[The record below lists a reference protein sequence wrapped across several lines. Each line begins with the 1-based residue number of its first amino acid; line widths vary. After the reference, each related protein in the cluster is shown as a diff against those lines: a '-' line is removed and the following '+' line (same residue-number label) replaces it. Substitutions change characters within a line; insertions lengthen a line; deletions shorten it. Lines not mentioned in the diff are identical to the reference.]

1 MKNKKILIFIPTYNA
16 CKTITNVLDRIPLD
30 IKNKAEEILVS
41 DDGSPDN
48 TFQIALDYEKTNK
61 VRCLKVIRHEQNKGY
76 GKHLKWAY
84 NYAISEGFD
93 VVVNLHGDGQ
103 YAPEKLQ
110 EMLEPLENDSADMV
124 FGSRILGKEV
134 ISGGMPFKKI
144 IGNRVL
150 TGLGNL
156 FLGTKFSE
164 YHSGY
169 RAYSCNALR
178 KVSFMLFSNSFVF
191 DIELM
196 IELNNAGMRIKE
208 IPIPTFY
215 GEEISHVK
223 IFSYGLEFLH
233 CVFKNSFKSGH
244 RGTL

>member
-1 MKNKKILIFIPTYNA
+1 MESKKILIFIPTYNA
-16 CKTITNVLDRIPLD
+16 CKTITKVLDRIPTDL
-30 IKNKAEEILVS
+30 KNKVAELLVS
-41 DDGSPDN
+41 DDGSSDN
-48 TFQIALDYEKTNK
+48 TFQLVLDYKKINNVK
-61 VRCLKVIRHEQNKGY
+61 CLKAIKHETNKGY

-84 NYAISEGFD
+84 QYAISEGFD
-93 VVVNLHGDGQ
+93 IVVNLHGDGQ

-110 EMLEPLENDSADMV
+110 EMIEPLENNSADMV
-124 FGSRILGKEV
+124 MGSRILGNEV
-134 ISGGMPFKKI
+134 IKGGMPFEKI
-144 IGNRVL
+144 IGNRLL

-156 FLGTKFSE
+156 FLGTKLSE

-169 RAYSCNALR
+169 RAYSCHALR
-178 KVSFMLFSNSFVF
+178 KVPFMSFSNTFVF

-196 IELNNAGMRIKE
+196 IELYKAGMRIKE

-233 CVFKNSFKSGH
+233 CVLKNSFKSKK
-244 RGTL
+244 LM

>member
-1 MKNKKILIFIPTYNA
+1 MKNKKILIFIPAYNA
-16 CKTITNVLDRIPLD
+16 AKTIAHVLDRIPLE

-48 TFQIALDYEKTNK
+48 TFQIASDYKKSNK
-61 VRCLKVIRHEQNKGY
+61 FRCLKVIRHEQNKGY
-76 GKHLKWAY
+76 GRHLKWAY
-84 NYAISEGFD
+84 HYAISKGFD
-93 VVVNLHGDGQ
+93 IVVNLHGDGQ

-110 EMLEPLENDSADMV
+110 EMLETLENNGADMV

-134 ISGGMPFKKI
+134 IKGGMPFKKI
-144 IGNRVL
+144 VGNRVL

-156 FLGTKFSE
+156 FLGTNFSE

-169 RAYSCNALR
+169 RAYSCRALR
-178 KVSFMLFSNSFVF
+178 KVPFILFSNSFVF

-196 IELNNAGMRIKE
+196 INLHRAGMRIKE

-223 IFSYGLEFLH
+223 IFSYGFEFLH
-233 CVFKNSFKSGH
+233 CIFKNSFFKY
-244 RGTL
+244 